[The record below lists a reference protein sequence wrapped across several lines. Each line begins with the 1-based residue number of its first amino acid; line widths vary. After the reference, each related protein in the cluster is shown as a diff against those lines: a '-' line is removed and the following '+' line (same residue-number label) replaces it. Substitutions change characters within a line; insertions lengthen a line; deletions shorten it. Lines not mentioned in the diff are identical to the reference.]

1 MKELNLI
8 VKSLMNDIVI
18 ERKRLLKETKKE
30 TTEEQQKTLKLLEKR
45 KSRIQIKPNN
55 SEKR

>member
-8 VKSLMNDIVI
+8 VKSLINDIVI

-30 TTEEQQKTLKLLEKR
+30 TTEEQQKNLKLLEKR

>member
-45 KSRIQIKPNN
+45 KS
-55 SEKR
+55 